1 MARLVNPDPAFW
13 RGRRVLV
20 TGHSGFKGAWLAH
33 WLTRL
38 GAVPLGLSLPAQD
51 AAEAERLA
59 GFGGTVPG
67 WFCDI
72 RDGQATQ
79 QTLAEAAPEIVL
91 HLAAQ
96 PLVRRSYAEPRLTFE
111 TNVVG
116 TLNLLEAVRAQSSVR
131 SVLIATT
138 DKCYENREWPWP
150 YREADPLGGHD
161 PYSASKACTEI
172 LAASWRSSFAA
183 TANRSIAIATA
194 RAGNVVGGGDW
205 AQDRLVPDAI
215 RAFSR
220 YEPVIVRHPQATRP
234 WQHVLDALCGYL
246 LLAERLDV
254 PGHSCA
260 EAWNFG
266 PDSAAERP
274 VSDVLDILI
283 RLWGEDASWRHDA
296 EQGAHEAQRLA
307 LDSSKARQRLGWRPR
322 LDFEAALALTAG
334 WYRNHRQGTPAP
346 QLITAD
352 IAAYESGAFR
362 S

>member
-1 MARLVNPDPAFW
+1 MAGLVNPDRAFW

-33 WLTRL
+33 WLVRL
-38 GAVPLGLSLPAQD
+38 GAMPFGLSLPTQD

-59 GFGGTVPG
+59 SLDGTVPNLA
-67 WFCDI
+67 CDI
-72 RDGQATQ
+72 RDARVVREAV
-79 QTLAEAAPEIVL
+79 AEAAPEIVL

-96 PLVRRSYAEPRLTFE
+96 PLVRRSYAEPALTFE
-111 TNVVG
+111 TNVMG
-116 TLNLLEAVRAQSSVR
+116 TLNLLEAVGAQPGVR
-131 SVLIATT
+131 SVVIATT

-183 TANRSIAIATA
+183 ERGIALATA

-220 YEPVIVRHPQATRP
+220 YEPVAIRNPQATRP

-246 LLAERLDV
+246 LLAERLD
-254 PGHSCA
+254 GQGASFA

-274 VSDVLDILI
+274 VSEVLDILT
-283 RLWGEDASWRHDA
+283 RLWGEGASWRRD
-296 EQGAHEAQRLA
+296 GAPGVHEAERLS
-307 LDSSKARQRLGWRPR
+307 LDSSKARQRLGWRTR
-322 LDFEAALALTAG
+322 LDVEAALALTMG
-334 WYRNHRQGTPAP
+334 WYRGHREGQPAGK
-346 QLITAD
+346 LIAGD
-352 IAAYESGAFR
+352 IEAYESGAFR